1 MQGVGRCHPDS
12 LAAFAVEGSL
22 ACGVVS
28 DETPRA
34 VDDRFDADQVDATLA
49 STLDSLDDAENYR
62 NWIVDLAR
70 PHLVGPIL
78 EVGAGHGTFTE
89 SFATIGEVTAVEPG
103 GYAAEVLASRYAD
116 DERVTTVDGVVA
128 DVAAEPV
135 FGSAVM
141 INVLEHIA
149 DDQGVLRE
157 IGERLQPGAC
167 LSIWVPA
174 FQLLY
179 SPFDTKL
186 GHVRRYRKH
195 ELVADVRA
203 AGYDVVDER
212 YVNMP
217 GWFSWLI
224 LVRLLRQEPTS
235 ATTVKIFDR
244 WIVPVVRWIED
255 RFRMPF
261 GQSVFVVARKPVAPT
276 PSGR

>member
-1 MQGVGRCHPDS
+1 MATVWQPLPVD
-12 LAAFAVEGSL
+12 GSL
-22 ACGVVS
+22 ACPVVPDDS
-28 DETPRA
+28 RA
-34 VDDRFDADQVDATLA
+34 ADRFDAEQVDATLA

-89 SFATIGEVTAVEPG
+89 SFAGIGPVTAIEPG
-103 GYAAEVLASRYAD
+103 GYAAEVLAARYVD
-116 DERVTTVDGVVA
+116 DERVATVDGVVA
-128 DVAAEPV
+128 DVAAEPI

-141 INVLEHIA
+141 INVLEHIE
-149 DDQGVLRE
+149 DDQGVLRD
-157 IGERLQPGAC
+157 IGDRLQPGAC

-195 ELVADVRA
+195 ELVADVRE
-203 AGYDVVDER
+203 AGYDVVDAR

-217 GWFSWLI
+217 GWFSWLL
-224 LVRLLRQEPTS
+224 LVRVLRQEPTS

-244 WIVPVVRWIED
+244 WIVPVVRWVED
-255 RFRMPF
+255 RVRMPF
-261 GQSVFVVARKPVAPT
+261 GQSVFLVARKPAAPT

>member
-1 MQGVGRCHPDS
+1 MP
-12 LAAFAVEGSL
+12 
-22 ACGVVS
+22 

-244 WIVPVVRWIED
+244 WIVPVVRWVED
-255 RFRMPF
+255 RLRMPF